1 MQTKRIFSAFAFT
14 LLTILLLLVVASR
27 TSEAAQADGST
38 IIDANLGAAMPS
50 PTAQAVMPGGKEDTQ
65 TTMEEKPDI
74 DISSWEYIIAG
85 PDNNIGTYTPP
96 QVVAVENTAQYFDER
111 AITPLV
117 DFLNAARAAGYSPY
131 IMTAYRS
138 YSTQEYILNGRAS
151 QIAWPEYP
159 TAEDYAEAEQYV
171 APPGESDHQTGL
183 GLDITD
189 RYYSTMD
196 ASQMDQNFLTW
207 LRENCAD
214 YGFILRYP
222 SDKSAITERDE
233 PWHFRYVG
241 VEAARYIMDNNLC
254 LEQFI
259 ALYE

>member
-96 QVVAVENTAQYFDER
+96 QVVAIENTAQYFDER

-171 APPGESDHQTGL
+171 APPGGE
-183 GLDITD
+183 
-189 RYYSTMD
+189 R
-196 ASQMDQNFLTW
+196 
-207 LRENCAD
+207 
-214 YGFILRYP
+214 P
-222 SDKSAITERDE
+222 SDRPGSGYHRPLLQHDGRQPDGSELPDL
-233 PWHFRYVG
+233 
-241 VEAARYIMDNNLC
+241 AAGELC
-254 LEQFI
+254 RLRVHP
-259 ALYE
+259 ALPLGQIRHNRAG